1 MLIRRRLFE
10 RWCGLWMMIWIH
22 HRGAGGAH
30 YILQR
35 ICCSHHQ
42 STNNVCEDS
51 MDSSRQHCNAIV
63 LIWYSI
69 RKTVFLFLFNV
80 IPCQLFWCYIPQLLL
95 FQLISRARVLPT
107 PIYGVRS
114 TYVSSF
120 VRIIG
125 IRSNSDF
132 FFFSLQFI
140 FSSFPLQL
148 PAEMQICTP
157 YSIQTAR
164 KEQSGPPTYRNRHGS
179 SFILHPSP
187 IALFTRSQ

>member
-132 FFFSLQFI
+132 FFFFLTIYI
-140 FSSFPLQL
+140 FFFSP
-148 PAEMQICTP
+148 
-157 YSIQTAR
+157 TAP
-164 KEQSGPPTYRNRHGS
+164 SRNADMHS
-179 SFILHPSP
+179 VLHTDSP
-187 IALFTRSQ
+187 